1 MKQSK
6 LLIFILL
13 PLLLAAAGCGKDD
26 DKDDALT
33 HIDDPSEF
41 ILGKWQ
47 EIACGNAYFPE
58 LPPRFYTVEFLP
70 DGTYYGPYGFDSSK
84 SDGLPAQFHIASDS
98 LFLQKEEH
106 SDYIYQ
112 YIFIG
117 KNQLLANLRYG
128 VILHSMNTPL
138 FHIFERIK

>member
-13 PLLLAAAGCGKDD
+13 PLLAAAGCNKDD

-41 ILGKWQ
+41 ILGKWK

-58 LPPRFYTVEFLP
+58 LPSRFYTVEFLP
-70 DGTYYGPYGFDSSK
+70 DGTYYGPHGFNMSTNDVVS
-84 SDGLPAQFHIASDS
+84 LQFHIASDS
-98 LFLQKEEH
+98 LYLQKEGY
-106 SDYIYQ
+106 SDYIYL
-112 YIFIG
+112 YNFIG

-128 VILHSMNTPL
+128 IVPYSMNTPT
-138 FHIFERIK
+138 FHIFERIN